1 MAANPGNLQIQIPP
15 RMQVN
20 PPNPAIPIEVEFQG
34 ETLPELL
41 LYIDRSR
48 RGGYEFTGDY
58 MLKGVRRQAD
68 DGVHNVVRER
78 IANEYEVPRGALILL
93 DNFDVNRAIYVMRG
107 PAPALKKKDAMD
119 IDGGRRRKTRKRKS
133 VRKTRRYRYAK
144 AKSRSF

>member
-20 PPNPAIPIEVEFQG
+20 PPNPAIPIEVQFQG

-68 DGVHNVVRER
+68 DGVHDVVREQ

-93 DNFDVNRAIYVMRG
+93 NNFDVNRAIYVMRG
-107 PAPALKKKDAMD
+107 PALKKKDAMD

>member
-1 MAANPGNLQIQIPP
+1 MAANPGNLEIQIPP

-20 PPNPAIPIEVEFQG
+20 PPNPAIPIEVQFQG

-68 DGVHNVVRER
+68 DGVHAVVRER

-107 PAPALKKKDAMD
+107 PALKKKDVMD